1 MRETDWLGYWLCPHG
16 LKPWKK
22 KIEAILKL
30 QPPTSIREVRSF
42 IGAINFYRDMFP
54 RRAHLLASLTQLTGK
69 GNSPFIWTTTHQ
81 QAFDSLKSLIVRDCM
96 THYPDHN
103 LPFDIYTDASDLQ
116 LGAVIMQNN
125 RPVAYFSRKLNPGQ
139 QKYSTLE
146 KELLSIFETFKEF
159 QSMLLGANITVYT
172 DHRNLTF
179 PSSVNQ
185 RVLRQLSFCDQFH
198 PTYPHIPGGEEL
210 FGRHVQSSPH
220 SQRVQ

>member
-1 MRETDWLGYWLCPHG
+1 
-16 LKPWKK
+16 
-22 KIEAILKL
+22 
-30 QPPTSIREVRSF
+30 
-42 IGAINFYRDMFP
+42 MFP

-69 GNSPFIWTTTHQ
+69 GKSPFIWTTTHQ